1 MYTIV
6 DLLQKLTH
14 IYKYVYIIDC
24 GLQYNILYKT
34 DDLPGFYL
42 SVMRGEKYVGAAV

>member
-1 MYTIV
+1 MYAIV

-34 DDLPGFYL
+34 DGFYL
-42 SVMRGEKYVGAAV
+42 SVMRSEIYVGAAV